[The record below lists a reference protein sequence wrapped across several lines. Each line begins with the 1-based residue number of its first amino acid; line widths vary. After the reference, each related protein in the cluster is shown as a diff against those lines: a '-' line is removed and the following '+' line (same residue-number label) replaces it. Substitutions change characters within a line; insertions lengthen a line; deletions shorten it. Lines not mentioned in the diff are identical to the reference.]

1 MWKDL
6 DILLRKQQDGDLKV
20 MTEEDAVVNS
30 LSNIFGTMQG
40 QRRMLPEFALPLFNI
55 LFEPIDE
62 QTAYLIGNEM
72 LSAIQKWEDRIEV
85 LNVNVYPDEDNL
97 QYVVT
102 LTFKLRTST
111 SEPQTYTTI
120 LKQQG

>member
-6 DILLRKQQDGDLKV
+6 DILLRKQQDGDLEI

-30 LSNIFGTMQG
+30 LANIFGTMQG
-40 QRRMLPEFALPLFNI
+40 QRRMLPEFALPFFNI

-97 QYVVT
+97 QYVIT

>member
-20 MTEEDAVVNS
+20 MTDEDAVVNS

-40 QRRMLPEFALPLFNI
+40 QRRMLPEFALPFFNI

-85 LNVNVYPDEDNL
+85 LNVNVFPDEDNL
-97 QYVVT
+97 QYIVT

>member
-20 MTEEDAVVNS
+20 MTEEDAVANS

-40 QRRMLPEFALPLFNI
+40 QRRMLPEFALPFFNI

>member
-20 MTEEDAVVNS
+20 MTEEDAVANS

-40 QRRMLPEFALPLFNI
+40 QRRMLPEFALPFFNI

-85 LNVNVYPDEDNL
+85 LNVNVFPDEDNL
-97 QYVVT
+97 QYIVT

>member
-20 MTEEDAVVNS
+20 MTDEDAVVNS

-40 QRRMLPEFALPLFNI
+40 QRRMLPEFALPFFNI

-97 QYVVT
+97 QYVIT

>member
-111 SEPQTYTTI
+111 SEPQIYTTI

>member
-20 MTEEDAVVNS
+20 MTDEDAVVNS

-40 QRRMLPEFALPLFNI
+40 QRRMLPEFALPFFNI

-72 LSAIQKWEDRIEV
+72 LNAIQLWEDRIEV

>member
-40 QRRMLPEFALPLFNI
+40 QRRMLPEFALPFFNI

-85 LNVNVYPDEDNL
+85 LNVNVFPDEDNL
-97 QYVVT
+97 QYIVT

>member
-1 MWKDL
+1 MFGIAKD
-6 DILLRKQQDGDLKV
+6 
-20 MTEEDAVVNS
+20 VN
-30 LSNIFGTMQG
+30 G
-40 QRRMLPEFALPLFNI
+40 QKATYAHRHNGYA
-55 LFEPIDE
+55 
-62 QTAYLIGNEM
+62 
-72 LSAIQKWEDRIEV
+72 
-85 LNVNVYPDEDNL
+85 NVNVYPDEDNL

>member
-40 QRRMLPEFALPLFNI
+40 QRRMLPEFALPFFNI

>member
-40 QRRMLPEFALPLFNI
+40 QRRMLPEFALPFFNI

-72 LSAIQKWEDRIEV
+72 LNAIQLWEDRIEV